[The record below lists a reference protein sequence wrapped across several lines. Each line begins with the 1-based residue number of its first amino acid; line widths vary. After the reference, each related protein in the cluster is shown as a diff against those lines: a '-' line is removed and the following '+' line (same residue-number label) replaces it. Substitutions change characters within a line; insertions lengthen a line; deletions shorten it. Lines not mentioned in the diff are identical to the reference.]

1 MRPIPQK
8 TVDRKRA
15 VAVKNSAQR
24 KKLIAA
30 LVLLAVMGFLWIRL
44 FTGKGKPEAAL
55 AVVATN
61 VSAASASASSVGDS
75 VVFVDLP
82 VVPERHNVLANDFFD
97 AKLFKEFST
106 GDSGAA
112 GEKNDPGSD
121 SQNMSAAAAAVDAME
136 LVAIVNDKKPQ
147 AFIEDKLLEEGQSFR
162 FVFHDQNYEFKVVKI
177 HNSKVELECNGAIII
192 KSIPESSSGLNNK
205 E

>member
-1 MRPIPQK
+1 VRPVPQK

-15 VAVKNSAQR
+15 VVAKNSAQR
-24 KKLIAA
+24 KKLIIAIA
-30 LVLLAVMGFLWIRL
+30 LLAVMGVLWLRL
-44 FTGKGKPEAAL
+44 FAGKGKPQAAS
-55 AVVATN
+55 AVVPTD
-61 VSAASASASSVGDS
+61 VSAAASASQVGNN
-75 VVFVDLP
+75 VVFTDLP

-97 AKLFKEFST
+97 AKLFKEFGT
-106 GDSGAA
+106 GDLGAA
-112 GEKNDPGSD
+112 GEIIESNRD
-121 SQNMSAAAAAVDAME
+121 SRDTAAGAAVDAME

-177 HNSKVELECNGAIII
+177 HSSKVELECNGAIII
-192 KSIPESSSGLNNK
+192 KGIPESSSGTNNK

>member
-1 MRPIPQK
+1 MRPVPQK

-15 VAVKNSAQR
+15 IAVKNSAQR
-24 KKLIAA
+24 KKLAAA
-30 LVLLAVMGFLWIRL
+30 LVLLVVMGVLWLRV
-44 FTGKGKPEAAL
+44 FAVKDKPQAAK
-55 AVVATN
+55 AAAPTDVSTVA
-61 VSAASASASSVGDS
+61 SSASAEDN

-97 AKLFKEFST
+97 AKLFKGFGT
-106 GDSGAA
+106 GDLGSSGEITDPNRNSQDTSAA
-112 GEKNDPGSD
+112 G
-121 SQNMSAAAAAVDAME
+121 AAVDAME

-147 AFIEDKLLEEGQSFR
+147 AFIEDKLLEEGQSFK

-177 HNSKVELECNGAIII
+177 HSSKVELECNGAILT
-192 KSIPESSSGLNNK
+192 KRIPESSSGLNNK

>member
-1 MRPIPQK
+1 VRPVPQK

-15 VAVKNSAQR
+15 VAVKNSSQR
-24 KKLIAA
+24 KKLIFA
-30 LVLLAVMGFLWIRL
+30 LALLAVMGVLWLRL
-44 FTGKGKPEAAL
+44 FISKGKPQAAS
-55 AVVATN
+55 AVVLTDVPA
-61 VSAASASASSVGDS
+61 AASASQAENK
-75 VVFVDLP
+75 VVFVNLP

-97 AKLFKEFST
+97 AKLFKGFGT

-112 GEKNDPGSD
+112 GAIESGRD
-121 SQNMSAAAAAVDAME
+121 SQNMSAAGAAVDAME
-136 LVAIVNDKKPQ
+136 LIAIVNDKTPQ

-192 KSIPESSSGLNNK
+192 KRIPESSSGS
-205 E
+205 EQ